1 MENYI
6 LEREDLRT
14 ALMRKG
20 VSRLKYGAG
29 LVNSSDQTLLPR
41 LFLTWR
47 LWVIKRKIIN
57 RTAHR
62 MLAYRRKGGL
72 LHAFNTWKRGFPL
85 VHNSLKKYNRKQ
97 LFGVIAKM
105 DNDIKTLESM
115 VENNSTQVN
124 YLESY
129 SNLLETHARRGQ
141 NQSLSLSK
149 LKFTET
155 LRKGLNKWQV
165 FTWGDKFREVAE
177 ALRLTDDELYR
188 LKMRYAELEEE
199 NRGII
204 GENME
209 LRQASLDG
217 IAIAD
222 AIETLSNERERL
234 SVDLADRAATIRRL
248 LEENAELAAR
258 LKYTHGDY
266 SEFKSTKA
274 TIPEKDISYKH
285 SARF

>member
-1 MENYI
+1 
-6 LEREDLRT
+6 
-14 ALMRKG
+14 
-20 VSRLKYGAG
+20 
-29 LVNSSDQTLLPR
+29 
-41 LFLTWR
+41 
-47 LWVIKRKIIN
+47 
-57 RTAHR
+57 
-62 MLAYRRKGGL
+62 
-72 LHAFNTWKRGFPL
+72 
-85 VHNSLKKYNRKQ
+85 
-97 LFGVIAKM
+97 M

-115 VENNSTQVN
+115 VDNNSTQIN

-129 SNLLETHARRGQ
+129 SALLEGHARRGQ
-141 NQSLSLSK
+141 NQALSLGK
-149 LKFTET
+149 IRIQDALA
-155 LRKGLNKWQV
+155 RGMNKWRV
-165 FTWGDKFREVAE
+165 FTWADKFREVAE

-188 LKMRYAELEEE
+188 YKIKYAELEEE

-204 GENME
+204 SENME

-258 LKYTHGDY
+258 LKYVQGDY

-274 TIPEKDISYKH
+274 TIPEKDSVTFKH